1 MTDAKRRLVDIP
13 SLDGL
18 RTISIMIVF
27 VSHAGYSSVPG
38 GLGVSIFFVISG
50 FLITT
55 LLRIEADTY
64 GHVSLREFYIR
75 RAFRILPIFYVVL
88 CLGLLA
94 LAAGV
99 LPGNSADAGP
109 TSSQFLHYFNFYAIT
124 HSGFDIVPGTGVYW
138 SLAIEEHFYVVFPV
152 LVVLLYRF
160 GLSHL
165 RQGVVLLVG
174 CAVVLAWRL
183 FLVYDQHVDVI
194 RTYYGTDTRLD
205 GLLFGCAAA
214 LIAHP
219 VLDRRRDDADQRR
232 PVPWGTWP
240 IGLAGLIVILGTL
253 LFRDDGFRESTRYTI
268 QSIAIVACLRYAV
281 AADLSSPVSRI
292 LNARPI
298 AWFGRMSYGFYLV
311 HQIIISGLE
320 ERVHST
326 PAVIA
331 ITFVLAT
338 AAAWALHIVVERPV
352 GRLRSRV
359 LKSRAPRIAVAAPS
373 QSG

>member
-1 MTDAKRRLVDIP
+1 MSDVKRRLVDIP

-18 RTISIMIVF
+18 RAISIMIVF

-64 GHVSLREFYIR
+64 GHISLREFYIR

-94 LAAGV
+94 LAVGV
-99 LPGNSADAGP
+99 LPGGPADAGP
-109 TSSQFLHYFNFYAIT
+109 TTSQFLHYFNFYAIT
-124 HSGFDIVPGTGVYW
+124 HSGYELVPGTGVYW

-160 GLSHL
+160 GFSHL

-183 FLVYDQHVDVI
+183 FLVYDQNVEVL

-219 VLDRRRDDADQRR
+219 VLDRRRDNAGDREPSPWANW
-232 PVPWGTWP
+232 PV
-240 IGLAGLIVILGTL
+240 GLAGLIVILMTL
-253 LFRDDGFRESTRYTI
+253 LFRDDGFRETTRYTI

-281 AADLSSPVSRI
+281 AADLTSPVSRL
-292 LNARPI
+292 LNARPV

-311 HQIIISGLE
+311 HQIVIAGLE
-320 ERVHST
+320 EHVHST
-326 PAVIA
+326 PVIIA
-331 ITFVLAT
+331 ITFVLSS

-359 LKSRAPRIAVAAPS
+359 LRARTPRIALAAPS
-373 QSG
+373 RPS

>member
-1 MTDAKRRLVDIP
+1 MSDVKRRLVDIP

-18 RTISIMIVF
+18 RAISIMIVF

-55 LLRIEADTY
+55 LLRIETDTY
-64 GHVSLREFYIR
+64 GHISLRDFYIR

-94 LAAGV
+94 LAIGV

-124 HSGFDIVPGTGVYW
+124 HTGYDIVPGTGVYW

-160 GLSHL
+160 GLNHV
-165 RQGVVLLVG
+165 RQGMVLLAG

-183 FLVYDQHVDVI
+183 FLVYGQHVDVI

-219 VLDRRRDDADQRR
+219 VLDRGRDDAGQRR
-232 PVPWGTWP
+232 AVPWGSWP
-240 IGLAGLIVILGTL
+240 VGLAGLVVILGTL

-281 AADLSSPVSRI
+281 SADATSPVSRI

-320 ERVHST
+320 EHVHST
-326 PAVIA
+326 PVVIA
-331 ITFVLAT
+331 ITFVLAS
-338 AAAWALHIVVERPV
+338 AVAWALHVVVERPV
-352 GRLRSRV
+352 GRLRARV
-359 LKSRAPRIAVAAPS
+359 LRSRTPRVALAVPS
-373 QSG
+373 QSS

>member
-1 MTDAKRRLVDIP
+1 MTEAKRRLVDIP

-18 RTISIMIVF
+18 RAISIMIVF
-27 VSHAGYSSVPG
+27 VSHAGFSSVPG

-64 GHVSLREFYIR
+64 GHISLREFYIR

-99 LPGNSADAGP
+99 LPGATADAGP

-124 HSGFDIVPGTGVYW
+124 HSGYDIVPGTGVYW

-160 GLSHL
+160 GFSHL
-165 RQGVVLLVG
+165 RQGVILLVG
-174 CAVVLAWRL
+174 CALVLAWRL
-183 FLVYDQHVDVI
+183 FLVYEQHVGII

-219 VLDRRRDDADQRR
+219 VLDRRRDSNGDRQPSPLA
-232 PVPWGTWP
+232 TWP
-240 IGLAGLIVILGTL
+240 FGLAGLIAILATL

-268 QSIAIVACLRYAV
+268 QSIAIVACLRYAI
-281 AADLSSPVSRI
+281 AADLRSPVSRV

-311 HQIIISGLE
+311 HQIVISGLE
-320 ERVHST
+320 EHVHSRIG
-326 PAVIA
+326 VIA
-331 ITFVLAT
+331 ITFVLST
-338 AAAWALHIVVERPV
+338 AAAWALHVVVERPV
-352 GRLRSRV
+352 GRVRARV
-359 LKSRAPRIAVAAPS
+359 LKARTPRVALASPAG
-373 QSG
+373 SG